1 MIANLFKAK
10 KTINDVKMNEMND
23 LKSNRNNNTKI
34 SIDVASE
41 IDNDFNKF

>member
-1 MIANLFKAK
+1 VIANLFKAK